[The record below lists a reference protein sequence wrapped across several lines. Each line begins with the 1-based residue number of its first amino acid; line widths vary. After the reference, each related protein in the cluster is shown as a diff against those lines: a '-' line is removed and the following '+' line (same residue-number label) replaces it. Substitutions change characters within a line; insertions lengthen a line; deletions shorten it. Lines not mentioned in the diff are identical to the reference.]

1 MTHEITASWNT
12 LMGQSK
18 DTAQDYFATAH
29 KMMEG
34 SGLEYTAADVVALTK
49 VMAMDFHTASMG
61 VATQKLCEA
70 ITSVGGGL
78 NGISE
83 ALVGIECGLDGIAES
98 VGGSVDGLA
107 VCVSNLQP

>member
-34 SGLEYTAADVVALTK
+34 SGLEYTAADVVSLTK

-61 VATQKLCEA
+61 VASQKLCEA
-70 ITSVGGGL
+70 ITTVGW
-78 NGISE
+78 
-83 ALVGIECGLDGIAES
+83 GLDG
-98 VGGSVDGLA
+98 
-107 VCVSNLQP
+107 VSDVMREANDK